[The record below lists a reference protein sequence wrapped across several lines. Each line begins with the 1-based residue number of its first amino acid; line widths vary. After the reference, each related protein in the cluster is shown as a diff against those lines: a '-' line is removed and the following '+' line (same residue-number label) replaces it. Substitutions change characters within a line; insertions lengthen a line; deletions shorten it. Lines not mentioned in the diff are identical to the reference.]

1 MMVFSSYR
9 SHESRGR
16 LEQEST
22 SSCVKHYRNS
32 ISLDW
37 SWKFRARPFLQSFG
51 LATSEMLCICQHPG
65 PRATRI
71 QPLTGINGW
80 LTTRR

>member
-9 SHESRGR
+9 PHESRCR

-37 SWKFRARPFLQSFG
+37 SWKFRARPFLQTNG
-51 LATSEMLCICQHPG
+51 PATCGNALFLTSKAHE
-65 PRATRI
+65 
-71 QPLTGINGW
+71 PLGFS
-80 LTTRR
+80 R